1 MLFDSKQ
8 KITLET
14 NHSKD
19 VKQNFEELAQKY
31 RTISNTKTVHMGKR
45 SLK

>member
-1 MLFDSKQ
+1 MLFDSNQ
-8 KITLET
+8 EITLET

-19 VKQNFEELAQKY
+19 VKQNFEELALKY
-31 RTISNTKTVHMGKR
+31 EIIYNIKTVHMGKR